1 MMKKKKISCAIM
13 RGKFNTI
20 IRLDLIMKE
29 ESKVSDLKKN
39 NHKIYNLYYDLYFY
53 AIF

>member
-1 MMKKKKISCAIM
+1 MMKKKKIYNTIM
-13 RGKFNTI
+13 RWKFNTI

-39 NHKIYNLYYDLYFY
+39 NYKIYDLYCDLYFY

>member
-1 MMKKKKISCAIM
+1 MMKKKKISNTIM
-13 RGKFNTI
+13 RGRFNTI

-39 NHKIYNLYYDLYFY
+39 NYKIYDSYCDLYFY

>member
-1 MMKKKKISCAIM
+1 MMKKKKISYAIM

-29 ESKVSDLKKN
+29 ESKVINKLDDSVMSENNKN
-39 NHKIYNLYYDLYFY
+39 VDPFG
-53 AIF
+53 F